1 MHAMR
6 THVFAAD
13 TENELAQLPAVL
25 PLAHSPEF
33 ARPPAGVARPVL
45 VNGGSSG
52 SVGTALILTCH
63 FAPGRTQACL
73 SMPSTTRC
81 APA

>member
-1 MHAMR
+1 MR

-52 SVGTALILTCH
+52 SGGHRFDSYLPFCS
-63 FAPGRTQACL
+63 G
-73 SMPSTTRC
+73 SD
-81 APA
+81 